1 MTRIILSLFLLGIS
15 YSQAQPLSTDSFW
28 SKVRYGGG
36 LGLGFGNDSFNLQ
49 LAPSA
54 IYEVNPYFATGL
66 GLQLNYTQIGDFQFL
81 GYGGTVLGLFNPIQ
95 NIQLSTEL
103 EQWRINREES
113 LDGAVLEDDYWLTSL
128 FFGLGYRS
136 NNVTFG
142 IRYDVLFDENRS
154 LNVDP
159 WVPFVRVYF

>member
-1 MTRIILSLFLLGIS
+1 MTRIILSLFLLVITS
-15 YSQAQPLSTDSFW
+15 SQAQQSQTDAFW
-28 SKVRYGGG
+28 SKVRYGGSFG
-36 LGLGFGNDSFNLQ
+36 LSFGNNGSSLQ

-54 IYEVNPYFATGL
+54 IYQANPYFATGL
-66 GLQLNYTQIGDFQFL
+66 GLQLNYAQFGDLQFI
-81 GYGGTVLGLFNPIQ
+81 GYGGSILGLFNPTQ

-113 LDGAVLEDDYWLTSL
+113 LDGGNREENYWLTSL
-128 FFGLGYRS
+128 FFGIGYRT
-136 NNVTFG
+136 NTVTFG

-154 LNVDP
+154 LTIDP